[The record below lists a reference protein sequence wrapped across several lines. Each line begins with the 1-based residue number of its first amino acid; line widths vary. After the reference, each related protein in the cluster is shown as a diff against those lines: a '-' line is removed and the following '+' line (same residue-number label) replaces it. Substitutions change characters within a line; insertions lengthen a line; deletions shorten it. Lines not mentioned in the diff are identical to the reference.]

1 MHTHTRRIA
10 MSVNRDNVTKTFK
23 EIGDTTLLWDDSL
36 PISLEEYEKLL
47 AEDDV
52 DNLLELLELED
63 EQTLKRV
70 QLDDLMRMS
79 FDHALQVINKLS
91 LAKRIDILSDLDM
104 RRLYL
109 YNQAARYGVGNP
121 KDPDYLT
128 VKDWKAM
135 MGKIKHLEILQ
146 AWLYGVM

>member
-1 MHTHTRRIA
+1 

-47 AEDDV
+47 AEDDA

-63 EQTLKRV
+63 EQALKRI
-70 QLDDLMRMS
+70 QLEDLMRMS
-79 FDHALQVINKLS
+79 FDNALQIINKLS
-91 LAKRIDILSDLDM
+91 LAKRIDVLADLDA

-121 KDPDYLT
+121 KDPNYLT
-128 VKDWKAM
+128 TRDWKAM